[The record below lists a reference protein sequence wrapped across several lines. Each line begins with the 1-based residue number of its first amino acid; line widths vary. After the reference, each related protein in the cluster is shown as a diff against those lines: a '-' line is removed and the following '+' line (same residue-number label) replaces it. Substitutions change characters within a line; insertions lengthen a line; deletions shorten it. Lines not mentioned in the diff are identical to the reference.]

1 MGTDAVNRS
10 LWRTLKLSD
19 KSEEKKSVGTTKP
32 RTEKWVSSLWD
43 KTATGF
49 TEGGAGKH
57 SVVCGCLL
65 SLARGELPQPGR
77 VPARRKRSTWG
88 LSFVQLWAKS
98 GKKLHCCKDPQGHC
112 LHSLFDRNRKVKGHL
127 QSHVHIGGGA
137 RARTLQAASYWE
149 WVFAVDLRMTDLRV
163 KNPGKESVPLGW
175 VIIKE

>member
-98 GKKLHCCKDPQGHC
+98 GKKLHCCKDRSASIPEFSTQRMVFSSHNYGVLFWVWMIMEWYFQNFPRKIMDLEWFRATFSIFQHGPA
-112 LHSLFDRNRKVKGHL
+112 SLFQL
-127 QSHVHIGGGA
+127 LPA
-137 RARTLQAASYWE
+137 
-149 WVFAVDLRMTDLRV
+149 
-163 KNPGKESVPLGW
+163 
-175 VIIKE
+175 